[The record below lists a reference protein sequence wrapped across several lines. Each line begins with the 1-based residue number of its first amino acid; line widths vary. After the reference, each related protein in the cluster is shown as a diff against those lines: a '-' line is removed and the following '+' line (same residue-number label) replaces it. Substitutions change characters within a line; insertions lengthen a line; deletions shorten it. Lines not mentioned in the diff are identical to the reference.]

1 METLRNATNTRIDWG
16 ADTDLQT
23 RVINFLANR
32 LHHNFGQLEVS
43 VINGTVTL
51 HGVVTTQHE
60 KHLALNCCQRVAGV
74 IKLVDKV
81 QIA

>member
-1 METLRNATNTRIDWG
+1 MQTLKNVTNTRIDWG

-32 LHHNFGQLEVS
+32 LHHNIGQLEVS

-51 HGVVTTQHE
+51 HGVVTTPHE
-60 KHLALNCCQRVAGV
+60 KQLALNCCQRVAGV